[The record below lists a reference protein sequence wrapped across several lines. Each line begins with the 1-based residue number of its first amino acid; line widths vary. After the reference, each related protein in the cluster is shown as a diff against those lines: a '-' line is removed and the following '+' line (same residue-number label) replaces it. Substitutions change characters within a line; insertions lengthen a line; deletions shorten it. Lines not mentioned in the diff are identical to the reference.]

1 MHIPEFLN
9 SNSKAGSGGAIPTTN
24 LITDMNPANNVYK
37 DAGITLAAHG
47 DMAYQWRDSSTNQY
61 LAVNANPNYA
71 PAYGTINGS
80 KGFPYVEFAGLD
92 YMRMTGTSAEYKQQE
107 ITIYFVGTIRNPG
120 GYDHIFHKGLDR
132 YLDNGWGLQI
142 NGSGYHEMWA
152 NNEGSYL
159 ATSPLATTTIA
170 VAAGRFKLSAAPRYL
185 NTRLNASADGTGVPP
200 NLTNAPTKDACLG
213 AAWYDAGT
221 SSATFFYSGLM
232 YRLLIYSGYHDDATY
247 ASTITTLRTLYI

>member
-1 MHIPEFLN
+1 MVMFHVEQKYYQFKVIFIIGIKYKSVPRGTLLYFVEQLNFFNKLREFSTLHIYSRKPSIVF
-9 SNSKAGSGGAIPTTN
+9 
-24 LITDMNPANNVYK
+24 
-37 DAGITLAAHG
+37 
-47 DMAYQWRDSSTNQY
+47 
-61 LAVNANPNYA
+61 
-71 PAYGTINGS
+71 
-80 KGFPYVEFAGLD
+80 
-92 YMRMTGTSAEYKQQE
+92 
-107 ITIYFVGTIRNPG
+107 YFVGTIRNPG

-200 NLTNAPTKDACLG
+200 NLTHAPTKDACLG